1 VVIRY
6 DAPLMQ
12 PHTQAIL
19 ATRQFDIHKAVA
31 GKAVPQM
38 LVAFGQTA
46 DALAAQVVDW
56 VNSARS
62 GERSSWTTD
71 PLPSLFSAAHADASP
86 LSRSVR
92 RLVASLTG
100 EQPLAHL
107 LGHLFG
113 ASTFSQQMHIR

>member
-38 LVAFGQTA
+38 LVAFGQAA
-46 DALAAQVVDW
+46 DTLAAQVVDW

-62 GERSSWTTD
+62 GER
-71 PLPSLFSAAHADASP
+71 
-86 LSRSVR
+86 
-92 RLVASLTG
+92 
-100 EQPLAHL
+100 
-107 LGHLFG
+107 
-113 ASTFSQQMHIR
+113 